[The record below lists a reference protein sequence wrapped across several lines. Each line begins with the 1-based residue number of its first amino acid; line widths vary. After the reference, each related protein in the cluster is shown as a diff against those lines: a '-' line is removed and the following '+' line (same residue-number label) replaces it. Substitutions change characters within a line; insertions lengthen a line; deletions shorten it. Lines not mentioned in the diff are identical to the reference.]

1 MRFCAQS
8 CGVVWKIKKNF
19 SCRQPTFHK
28 SAGGGGGVGR
38 MGVGVCP
45 DIAFFLIPFGRV
57 DYYSYLCTVL
67 KYILIG
73 GGLIRENGVATFHK
87 CTLKVGKM

>member
-1 MRFCAQS
+1 MRSRVVS
-8 CGVVWKIKKNF
+8 CGKSKKIFLVGSLPK
-19 SCRQPTFHK
+19 TK
-28 SAGGGGGVGR
+28 SAEGGGGCRCR

>member
-1 MRFCAQS
+1 
-8 CGVVWKIKKNF
+8 
-19 SCRQPTFHK
+19 
-28 SAGGGGGVGR
+28 

-87 CTLKVGKM
+87 CTLKVGKMHLCWVFCWVFLKIEKG

>member
-1 MRFCAQS
+1 
-8 CGVVWKIKKNF
+8 
-19 SCRQPTFHK
+19 
-28 SAGGGGGVGR
+28 

-45 DIAFFLIPFGRV
+45 DIAYFLLMFGYV
-57 DYYSYLCTVL
+57 DYYLYLCTVL

-73 GGLIRENGVATFHK
+73 GGLVRENGVATFHK

>member
-1 MRFCAQS
+1 MS
-8 CGVVWKIKKNF
+8 C
-19 SCRQPTFHK
+19 
-28 SAGGGGGVGR
+28 R

>member
-1 MRFCAQS
+1 MRV
-8 CGVVWKIKKNF
+8 GVV
-19 SCRQPTFHK
+19 
-28 SAGGGGGVGR
+28 AGVIPSNWLS
-38 MGVGVCP
+38 VAVCLWRYCYVFN
-45 DIAFFLIPFGRV
+45 APFGYV

-73 GGLIRENGVATFHK
+73 GGLVRENRVATFHK

>member
-1 MRFCAQS
+1 
-8 CGVVWKIKKNF
+8 
-19 SCRQPTFHK
+19 
-28 SAGGGGGVGR
+28 

-45 DIAFFLIPFGRV
+45 DIAYFLLMFGYV
-57 DYYSYLCTVL
+57 DYYLYLCTVL

-73 GGLIRENGVATFHK
+73 GGLVRENRVATFHK